1 MRQIIFAL
9 AQMEIT
15 QNSAGFL
22 EAFGLTDAFVGKRQ
36 GNIIN
41 HRQARDEIEM
51 LKNKADIARTNRGVV
66 CRRQILD

>member
-1 MRQIIFAL
+1 
-9 AQMEIT
+9 MEVA

-22 EAFGLTDAFVGKRQ
+22 EALGLADAFVGERQ

-51 LKNKADIARTNRGVV
+51 LKNKANIARTNCGVV
-66 CRRQILD
+66 GRRQVLDRFIVEVILAL